1 MMQDIIKKR
10 AGLIN
15 YFLHEDKEYSKEDIL
30 SKEFS
35 VLSFS
40 IRDELIDNIDTP
52 FENLITPLNEIDG
65 DIEELYVKGIVVDV
79 DNRQGYSIIH
89 IQNKN
94 DNKSVSCSSEMLN
107 RYGKYLETGHILLIN
122 CHSYNDRLYM
132 HFMIDYSVD
141 DAFVRET
148 NYIDGTSINLIEDT
162 DIALVKQATY
172 FTSQKGNRCLRLS
185 VHWKGQTKKFISCQ
199 NAYNTIPQDIVAGMF
214 IKFDL
219 SNETFIN
226 NIQEVMI

>member
-1 MMQDIIKKR
+1 MQDIITKR

-15 YFLHEDKEYSKEDIL
+15 YFLNENREYSKKDVL
-30 SKEFS
+30 AKEFS

-40 IRDELIDNIDTP
+40 IRDELIDNIETP
-52 FENLITPLNEIDG
+52 FDNLITPLNEIDG
-65 DIEELYVKGIVVDV
+65 DVEELYVKGIVIDV
-79 DNRQGYSIIH
+79 DHRQGYSIIH

-94 DNKSVSCSSEMLN
+94 DNKSVSCSSAVLE

-132 HFMIDYSVD
+132 HFLIDYSVD

-148 NYIDGTSINLIEDT
+148 NYIDGTSVDLIEDT
-162 DIALVKQATY
+162 NVALVKQATY
-172 FTSQKGNRCLRLS
+172 FTSQRGNRCLRLS
-185 VHWKGQTKKFISCQ
+185 VHWKGHTKNFITCQ
-199 NAYNTIPQDIVAGMF
+199 NGYNTIPQDIVAGMF
-214 IKFDL
+214 IEFDI

-226 NIQEVMI
+226 NVRESII